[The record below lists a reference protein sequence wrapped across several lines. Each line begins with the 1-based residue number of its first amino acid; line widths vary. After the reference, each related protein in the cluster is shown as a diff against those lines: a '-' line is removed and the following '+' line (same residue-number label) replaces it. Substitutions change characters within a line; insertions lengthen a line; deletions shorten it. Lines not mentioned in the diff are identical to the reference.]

1 MAASKK
7 ILVTGG
13 ARSGKSRYAIQRAN
27 AMGGKKIFLAT
38 AQASDEEMDQKI
50 KRHRQDRGESF
61 QTIEEPL
68 YLAKAIGHL
77 KENPSVVVVDCLTV
91 WVNNLLHH
99 IKDVKMIEEQKN
111 LFIDAVDHFDS
122 TIIIVSNEVGM
133 GIMPGDEFARSF
145 ANELGFLNQSI
156 ARLSDE
162 LVLMVSG
169 VPHWVK
175 GR

>member
-1 MAASKK
+1 
-7 ILVTGG
+7 
-13 ARSGKSRYAIQRAN
+13 
-27 AMGGKKIFLAT
+27 
-38 AQASDEEMDQKI
+38 
-50 KRHRQDRGESF
+50 
-61 QTIEEPL
+61 L